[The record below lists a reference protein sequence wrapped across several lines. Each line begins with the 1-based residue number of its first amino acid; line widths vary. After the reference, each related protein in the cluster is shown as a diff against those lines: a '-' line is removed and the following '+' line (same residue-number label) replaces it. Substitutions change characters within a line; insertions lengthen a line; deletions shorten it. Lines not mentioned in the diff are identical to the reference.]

1 MQLRS
6 FFTVAGFAIGLIVI
20 SWSAIAQN
28 AVLPGQT
35 VAETQQALRAAEA
48 QAKAAMNRAAALQKR
63 SDKAVKRA
71 DKARGD
77 IKAMAARV
85 QESEARIA
93 AARARI
99 TILDTLQQAQSR
111 RLAKRQEPVIRLTAA
126 LQQLSRRPT
135 ALALVKPGSL
145 EETVRVRALMASI
158 KPQVDDLSQ
167 ELREDIARSRL
178 LRKQAEQA
186 AASLRGSRQRLEDRR
201 LALARL
207 ETAARLESRELT
219 GGAQLEED
227 RAIALGENA
236 RDLDDLIGRITASG
250 SLREELAAL
259 DGPRLRPDRPELST
273 VVGGAGTSR
282 RTGRRRTGRPAY
294 ILPVVGTLVTGFG
307 ETSESGVTARGIT
320 VRAGDA
326 AQIIAPAQSRVA
338 YAGDY
343 RGFGRIIILEHDGG
357 WTTLI
362 TGLQRIDA
370 AVGDEIAQGAPIG
383 RAPSGAGEDII
394 IELRRNGQ
402 PVDVAT
408 LIAAQ

>member
-1 MQLRS
+1 MVRPFILC
-6 FFTVAGFAIGLIVI
+6 VVIGIALMAI

-35 VAETQQALRAAEA
+35 VAETQKALRAAEA
-48 QAKAAMNRAAALQKR
+48 QAKAALERAETLQKR
-63 SDKAVKRA
+63 ADSASKRA

-77 IKAMAARV
+77 IQAMAARV

-93 AARARI
+93 AANARI
-99 TILDTLQQAQSR
+99 SILDTLQLAQKR
-111 RLAKRQEPVIRLTAA
+111 RLAAKQEPMIKLTAA

-158 KPQVDDLSQ
+158 RPQVEDMSQ
-167 ELREDIARSRL
+167 ELREDIERSRT
-178 LRKQAEQA
+178 LRQQAEKA
-186 AASLRGSRQRLEDRR
+186 ATTLRASRQKLEDRR

-227 RAIALGENA
+227 RAIALGEDA
-236 RDLDDLIGRITASG
+236 RDLDDLIDRITVS
-250 SLREELAAL
+250 STIREELAAL

-273 VVGGAGTSR
+273 VVGKGTATPR
-282 RTGRRRTGRPAY
+282 RAGRPAY
-294 ILPVVGTLVTGFG
+294 MLPVVGTVTTGFG
-307 ETSESGVTARGIT
+307 EVSESGVTARGIT
-320 VRAGDA
+320 IRAGDA
-326 AQIIAPAQSRVA
+326 AQIIAPARARVA

-343 RGFGRIIILEHDGG
+343 RGFGEIIILEHDGG

-362 TGLQRIDA
+362 TGLA
-370 AVGDEIAQGAPIG
+370 AINAEVGDDLSQGAPIG
-383 RAPSGAGEDII
+383 RAPAGEGGDIM